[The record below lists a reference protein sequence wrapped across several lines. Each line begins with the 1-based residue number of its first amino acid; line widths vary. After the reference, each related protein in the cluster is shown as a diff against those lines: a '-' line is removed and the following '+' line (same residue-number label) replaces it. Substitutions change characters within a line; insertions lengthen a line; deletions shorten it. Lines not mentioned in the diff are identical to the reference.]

1 MKHATSST
9 RVSAARLQGRVS
21 DIFKSPEKF
30 MLLNAKSAFI
40 GTAALC
46 MSGWLQAASLTGI
59 DFGSLPGDRTEVR
72 LSFDEAPPE
81 PKGYAISD
89 PARIA
94 IDLAGVDSALSER
107 YHQLSK
113 GNTQSVTI
121 LEASGRTRVIVN
133 LLDLVPYSTS
143 VVGNQVIIELGAAA
157 GSGLEAG
164 GKTTASSAAS
174 TQSDS
179 TSKSKAVKGAS
190 AIREIDFQRGDKG
203 DGRVVV
209 KLSNSNIKA
218 DMSEQGGNIR
228 VVFRGADLPQDLRR
242 RLDVT
247 DFATPVN
254 TIDTFRED
262 GNVVMMI
269 KPQGDYDYLAYQTD
283 NSFTVAVE
291 PVSKAEVDDRRK
303 EQFPFSGEKLS
314 LNFQDIEVRSVL
326 QLIADFTGLNLVAS
340 DTVDGRITLRLQN
353 VPWDQAL
360 ELVLKTKGLDKR
372 KVGNVLLVAPAA
384 EIAARER
391 LELEANKQVQALAPV
406 RLEMLQI
413 NYAKAGDIVAL
424 LQSDAELVSSRG
436 FISSDAR
443 TNTISIR
450 ETADKIQQVRELIS
464 TWDVPVSQVLI
475 EARIVRARTDAI
487 EDLGVRWG
495 VGGVKTRGRNAFLV
509 GGSQTTLNEFDD
521 GLSSGA
527 NGNAQYTPGDV
538 TVSFPDALGVDLGVN
553 RTNASSFAIGFAR
566 SNISLDLEL
575 SAFELD
581 GKGEIVAQPK
591 IVTADRQTARI
602 ESGEEIPY
610 QEASS
615 SGATSISFK
624 KAVLSLEVTPQITPD
639 DNIIMDLNIAQDSRG
654 VVTAG
659 IPSIDTNEIQ
669 TQVLVGNGQTI
680 VLGGIFSSET
690 SETTTKTPF
699 LGDLPY
705 IGALFRKTEKNDQ
718 RSELLVFITPRLIRS
733 GLVDTR

>member
-1 MKHATSST
+1 MMNRSTPST
-9 RVSAARLQGRVS
+9 RVVAARLQGRVS

-30 MLLNAKSAFI
+30 MLLNAKSALL

-81 PKGYAISD
+81 PQGYAISD

-94 IDLAGVDSALSER
+94 IDLPGVDSALTER

-133 LLDLVPYSTS
+133 LLDLVPYATS
-143 VVGNQVIIELGAAA
+143 VVGNQVVIQLGAAA
-157 GSGLEAG
+157 GSDLEMDAAA
-164 GKTTASSAAS
+164 KTSSVAS
-174 TQSDS
+174 TDS
-179 TSKSKAVKGAS
+179 GASKAKASKSAPSIKGV
-190 AIREIDFQRGDKG
+190 DFQRGEKG
-203 DGRVVV
+203 EGRLIVE
-209 KLSNSNIKA
+209 LSNKNISA

-228 VVFRGADLPQDLRR
+228 VVFRGAELPQDLRR

-254 TIDTFRED
+254 TIETFRED
-262 GNVVMMI
+262 GNVVMLI
-269 KPQGDYDYLAYQTD
+269 KPQGDFDYMAYQTD

-291 PVSKAEVDDRRK
+291 PVSQAEVEDRRK

-495 VGGVKTRGRNAFLV
+495 GGAAKTRGRNGFLV
-509 GGSQTTLNEFDD
+509 GGSQTTNTELND
-521 GLSSGA
+521 GLGIA
-527 NGNAQYTPGDV
+527 PGGDLAFTPGDV
-538 TVSFPDALGVDLGVN
+538 TLGFPDALAVDLGVN
-553 RTNASSFAIGFAR
+553 RTNASSFAVGFRR

-639 DNIIMDLNIAQDSRG
+639 DNIIMDLQIAQDSRG

>member
-1 MKHATSST
+1 MPVFFKS
-9 RVSAARLQGRVS
+9 SAAGQNRNNDMNQS
-21 DIFKSPEKF
+21 SEKF
-30 MLLNAKSAFI
+30 MHIKAKSALI

-81 PKGYAISD
+81 PKGYSIAD

-94 IDLAGVDSALSER
+94 IDFAGVDSALSEK

-133 LLDLVPYSTS
+133 LLDLVPYTTTVSGNDVLVQLGASTS
-143 VVGNQVIIELGAAA
+143 GSSELAMAA
-157 GSGLEAG
+157 GSDKASNSKKTSSPKTSS
-164 GKTTASSAAS
+164 GKKTGKSDAAI
-174 TQSDS
+174 QD
-179 TSKSKAVKGAS
+179 V
-190 AIREIDFQRGDKG
+190 DFQRGEKG
-203 DGRVVV
+203 DGRVIVR
-209 KLSNSNIKA
+209 LSNANISA
-218 DMSEQGGNIR
+218 DMSEQGGNIK
-228 VVFRGADLPQDLRR
+228 VVFRGADLPQELRR

-247 DFATPVN
+247 DFATPV
-254 TIDTFRED
+254 TAIDTFRED
-262 GNVVMMI
+262 GNVVMLI

-283 NSFTVAVE
+283 TTFTVAVE
-291 PVSKAEVDDRRK
+291 PVSKNDVEDRRK
-303 EQFPFSGEKLS
+303 EKFPFSGEKLS

-340 DTVDGRITLRLQN
+340 DTVSGRITLRLQN

-391 LELEANKQVQALAPV
+391 LELEANKQVAELAPV

-413 NYAKAGDIVAL
+413 NYAKAEDIVAL
-424 LQSDAELVSSRG
+424 LQADSELVSSRG
-436 FISSDAR
+436 FISSDSR

-450 ETADKIQQVRELIS
+450 ETADKVQQVRELIT

-475 EARIVRARTDAI
+475 EARIVRARTDAV
-487 EDLGVRWG
+487 EDLGVQWG
-495 VGGVKTRGRNAFLV
+495 GTGITGDNDRVIVGGGLAGNTTAYNSFQEAQ
-509 GGSQTTLNEFDD
+509 GGDGDGSFTLA
-521 GLSSGA
+521 S
-527 NGNAQYTPGDV
+527 Y
-538 TVSFPDALGVDLGVN
+538 PDSLAVDLGVTRN
-553 RTNASSFAIGFAR
+553 NTSGIAIGYTNSLFR
-566 SNISLDLEL
+566 LDLEL
-575 SAFELD
+575 TAFELD

-639 DNIIMDLNIAQDSRG
+639 DNIIMDLHVSQDSRG

-680 VLGGIFSSET
+680 VLGGIFSSAS
-690 SETTTKTPF
+690 SETITKTPF
-699 LGDLPY
+699 LGDIPY
-705 IGALFRKTEKNDQ
+705 IGRLFRKTEKNDE